1 MYRRLRCN
9 LMSYVLFQF
18 GFGYFAFESIIYQY
32 LYCSSIIFL
41 CPTVFFVRKSTKLLQ
56 FCLYILYIFTVVLY
70 VEGFNVYML

>member
-1 MYRRLRCN
+1 
-9 LMSYVLFQF
+9 MSNVLFQF